1 MLRLLSV
8 VGLSSLASL
17 TFCTALPAAD
27 QPPRVDF
34 RHDVAP
40 ILQQHCVDCHGPEL
54 QMAELRLDERRHAL
68 ADGDARGLIKAGHSG
83 ESLLIQRLVDRK
95 LGIIMPP
102 TITFF
107 PSEKPGLPEDK
118 LKILKTWIDQGAD
131 WPEDVKL
138 ASTAK
143 AGNENPRA
151 AALFAAI
158 RVEDATQISELLKDK
173 SLIHAR
179 NRTGSTPLLEA
190 ATYAA
195 HPDTLALLLARGA
208 DVNAANP
215 DGATPLM
222 RAAGSLVTTRL
233 LLAGGAKV
241 DAKSVFGRT
250 ALLIAATYPGNSD
263 TVRHLLDKG
272 ADIKDIDQF
281 GETCLTSAA
290 KRGDADMVKML
301 LEKGADMAAG
311 GRPPLV
317 WAAEEG
323 NVATLQVL
331 LDHGAGKNP
340 IHATMA
346 LGSAAARGPA
356 DAVRLLLAAGGN
368 PSAPSPMDDF
378 TALHWAAYSDNVDL
392 ETVRLLLDKGGNV
405 AAKSKS
411 GQSPLDL
418 ARKHGQTAIVALLD
432 KSAEQVKT
440 AKSAGDAATESAT
453 EEQIKAAAQ
462 KALTLLESC
471 GPKFFAQS
479 GCVACHQQTVT
490 SLAAAEAR
498 LRGLRVDE
506 QVAREQVQMTS
517 LMLKTFREK
526 FLQRVDNPAGSAPSV
541 GYLALGLAAEGHQPD
556 ETTDAMIV
564 ELAGRQHSDGSW
576 TAFGHRPP
584 IEYSRLVATALA
596 LRALQAYGSPA
607 MQSELNVRIE
617 RARDWV
623 VAARP
628 SSITEH
634 NFRLLGLT
642 WADAEETLLV
652 AQAAALR
659 DLQRPDGGWS
669 QLPDLDSDAYATG
682 LTLWALGTASRM
694 PTTDAAYQRGVAYLL
709 RTQLDDG
716 SWHVA
721 SRAFPFQPYF
731 ESGFPHGHDQW
742 ISAMGTGYAAA
753 ALMRSLP
760 VAKK

>member
-17 TFCTALPAAD
+17 TLCTALPAAD

-34 RHDVAP
+34 RRDVAP
-40 ILQQHCVDCHGPEL
+40 ILQQHCIDCHGPEL

-143 AGNENPRA
+143 AGDENPRA

-158 RVEDATQISELLKDK
+158 RAPDAKQVAALAAYK
-173 SLIHAR
+173 SLLEST
-179 NRTGSTPLLEA
+179 NGYGSTPLLEA
-190 ATYAA
+190 AAYADA
-195 HPDTLALLLARGA
+195 SIITLLIEQGA

-222 RAAGSLVTTRL
+222 RAAGNLKKTRL
-233 LLAGGAKV
+233 LIERGANV
-241 DAKSVFGRT
+241 NAKSIFGRT
-250 ALLIAATYPGNSD
+250 ALLIAATYPGNSA
-263 TVRHLLDKG
+263 TVRLLLDKG
-272 ADIKDIDQF
+272 ADIKDVDQF

-290 KRGDADMVKML
+290 KRGDAEMVKL
-301 LEKGADMAAG
+301 LIEAGADLAAG

-356 DAVRLLLAAGGN
+356 EAVRLLLAAGGN

-392 ETVRLLLDKGGNV
+392 ETVKLLLDKGGDV

-411 GQSPLDL
+411 GQTPLDV
-418 ARKHGQTAIVALLD
+418 AKKHGQTAIVALLD
-432 KSAEQVKT
+432 KSVEQVKPT
-440 AKSAGDAATESAT
+440 KPAGAATELVA
-453 EEQIKAAAQ
+453 EEQIKSAAQ

-498 LRGLRVDE
+498 IRGFHVDE
-506 QVAREQVQMTS
+506 RLAREQVQMTL

-526 FLQRVDNPAGSAPSV
+526 FWQRVDNPAGSAPSV
-541 GYLALGLAAEGHQPD
+541 GYLSLGLAAEGHPPD

-564 ELAGRQHSDGSW
+564 ELAGRQHADGSW

-584 IEYSRLVATALA
+584 IEYSRIVATALA
-596 LRALQAYGSPA
+596 LKALQTYGPPPLKSQLDGRIRRAGQWLVASEPA
-607 MQSELNVRIE
+607 
-617 RARDWV
+617 
-623 VAARP
+623 
-628 SSITEH
+628 SITEH

-642 WADAEETLLV
+642 WAGADNKLAA
-652 AQAAALR
+652 AQAQEL
-659 DLQRPDGGWS
+659 LGQQRPDGGWS
-669 QLPDLDSDAYATG
+669 QLPTLESDAYATG
-682 LTLWALGTASRM
+682 LTLWMLGITDRLS
-694 PTTDAAYQRGVAYLL
+694 TTDAVYRRGVEFLV
-709 RTQLDDG
+709 RTQQSDS

-721 SRAFPFQPYF
+721 SRSFPFQPYF

-753 ALMRSLP
+753 ALMRTVP
-760 VAKK
+760 VVKK